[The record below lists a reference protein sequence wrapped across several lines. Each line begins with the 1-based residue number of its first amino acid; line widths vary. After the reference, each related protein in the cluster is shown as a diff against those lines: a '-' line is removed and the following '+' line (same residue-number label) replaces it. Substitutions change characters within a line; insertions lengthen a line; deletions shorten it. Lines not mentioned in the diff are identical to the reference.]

1 MAYRKSEITKEKIM
15 KAAIYLFSKKGYA
28 ATTTREISKE
38 ASVANGT
45 LFKYFHS
52 KDELLKTIFL
62 KGTEQFL
69 DSMLFESIRD
79 LLVQY
84 KDRPVEDLLKA
95 LIKDRIMLVEK
106 NRCLM
111 RVVFRE
117 IQLHEEIRKIFVD
130 KVADRML
137 GIVKQMILQRNELGE
152 IRDTD
157 AFLIVRSVVGMI
169 GAMFV
174 QKILFA
180 EEFKDMD
187 LDYEVDKMVDL
198 ILYGIKNK

>member
-38 ASVANGT
+38 ANVANGT

-152 IRDTD
+152 VRDTD

>member
-38 ASVANGT
+38 ANVANGT

-152 IRDTD
+152 VRDTD

-174 QKILFA
+174 QKMLFA